1 MQIWIGKLQIWW
13 KYLQFLQKQ
22 FPLRW
27 VFTIT
32 VIYNGL
38 QVLRVCVFLH
48 KRKKSRQI
56 KTNLFLKF
64 SFSQNK
70 LFTFSVSFCI
80 EALFWKK
87 GLYLYRRQWWPQ
99 TSSWSHFSSSH
110 YTVLHTRIPLS
121 IIDACSFICYMNFSP
136 YTQESQTSVES
147 FT

>member
-1 MQIWIGKLQIWW
+1 MME
-13 KYLQFLQKQ
+13 
-22 FPLRW
+22 
-27 VFTIT
+27 VFTIPAKT
-32 VIYNGL
+32 VTTTMGFYNYCYL
-38 QVLRVCVFLH
+38 QWSSSFKSMCIFAQ
-48 KRKKSRQI
+48 KKKKSPNQ
-56 KTNLFLKF
+56 NQSFLKF

-99 TSSWSHFSSSH
+99 TSSWSHLSSSH